1 MLGAKG
7 DEKASSESI
16 YEFSVLCH
24 FEVPS
29 TLYYNIGVI
38 YECRNNWNYVALKML
53 QRKKTGDHFY
63 AGYSQHES
71 NYVFAP
77 FVLI

>member
-53 QRKKTGDHFY
+53 QRKKQEITSMLGILSTNQITCLLLLF
-63 AGYSQHES
+63 
-71 NYVFAP
+71 
-77 FVLI
+77 